1 MVCMKTW
8 KTWESRI
15 SEIVCVGCL
24 PATVVGFRFQ
34 NTGIVSLKGQQQ
46 KFGLSFQVLGTL
58 LPISEEVLY
67 EEWH

>member
-1 MVCMKTW
+1 
-8 KTWESRI
+8 
-15 SEIVCVGCL
+15 VCVGCL

-67 EEWH
+67 EE